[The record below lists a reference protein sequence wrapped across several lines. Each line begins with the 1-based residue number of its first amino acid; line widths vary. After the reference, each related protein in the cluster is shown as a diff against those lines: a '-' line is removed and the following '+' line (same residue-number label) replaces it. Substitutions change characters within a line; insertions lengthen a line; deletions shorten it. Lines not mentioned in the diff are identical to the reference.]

1 MKLVLIFLT
10 AGLGLLSAGDYSGYY
25 GGKYKGLWLEVSSE
39 AAPPG
44 GVAQVRITLTEPK
57 PIIRTK
63 LYLEFDEQMVEQIM
77 SVGAYSENVEATGIA
92 TRRGNVLVVEAVSP
106 TGNLGKLP
114 WYPIFSISVKLRD
127 GLPAGTSSL
136 FTVGS
141 NSEFYQPDGT
151 PWTIESN
158 KAGTVAVDGSLSIDD
173 VFPGGG
179 TIHPGEFAK
188 ITGRGFTPQSQVVA
202 YSAPGVTNY
211 ATDALQVEYV
221 SSTELH
227 VTSGTP
233 FSLDLRY
240 LEVINP
246 DQSEKRFYT
255 SLSGID
261 TSPSLFDNLSSAKPL
276 FAPRT
281 FDTAN
286 LPLAQLAPESGAFQG
301 VALQNPSQDAVA
313 VRLELASQE
322 GVGFASVNAT
332 LLPREQLLKDMEEMF
347 PGLALPAGATLRIE
361 SSAPVRMMGIAGDR
375 NAGTIQPVIPSAP
388 SSN

>member
-1 MKLVLIFLT
+1 MKLVLVFLT

-63 LYLEFDEQMVEQIM
+63 LYLEFDEQVVEQIM
-77 SVGAYSENVEATGIA
+77 SVGAYSENVEATGVA
-92 TRRGNVLVVEAVSP
+92 TRRGNVLVVEAASP

-136 FTVGS
+136 FTIGA

-158 KAGTVAVDGSLSIDD
+158 KAGSVAVDGSLSIDD

-179 TIHPGEFAK
+179 TIQPGEFVK
-188 ITGRGFTPQSQVVA
+188 VTGRGFTPQSQVAA
-202 YSAPGVTNY
+202 YSAPGVANY
-211 ATDALQVEYV
+211 AADALQVEYV

-240 LEVINP
+240 LEVTNP

-261 TSPSLFDNLSSAKPL
+261 TSPSLFDNLSAAKPL

-281 FDTAN
+281 FDTAI
-286 LPLAQLAPESGAFQG
+286 LPVSQLSPESGAFQG
-301 VALQNPSQDAVA
+301 IALQNPSQDAIA
-313 VRLELASQE
+313 VRLEVASPD
-322 GVGFASVNAT
+322 GVGFASANAT
-332 LLPREQLLKDMEEMF
+332 LLPREQLLKDMEEVF
-347 PGLALPAGATLRIE
+347 PGLALPAGTTLRIQ
-361 SSAPVRMMGIAGDR
+361 SSAPVRLMGIAGDR
-375 NAGTIQPVIPSAP
+375 NAGTIQPVIPSVP